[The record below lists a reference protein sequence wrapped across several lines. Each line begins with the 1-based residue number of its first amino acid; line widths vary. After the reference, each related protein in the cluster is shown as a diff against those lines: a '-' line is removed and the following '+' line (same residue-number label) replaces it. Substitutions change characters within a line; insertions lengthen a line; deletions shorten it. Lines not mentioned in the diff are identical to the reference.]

1 MSVMFRIVSVAL
13 AVIAAAAAWAQTA
26 TTTSAGVYTAAQAS
40 RGASVYTANH
50 CVMCHG
56 PDLTGSD
63 STPPLA
69 GNMFLADWVG
79 QSLGDLATR
88 IHTTMPQDNPGS
100 LSDAEVADVIA
111 YILQQNKYP
120 VGTKEIPTDAAGQ
133 GAITLDQKP

>member
-1 MSVMFRIVSVAL
+1 MNGIFRIGLAVAAL
-13 AVIAAAAAWAQTA
+13 ALIASATALAQSA
-26 TTTSAGVYTAAQAS
+26 TTTSAGVYTVTQAS
-40 RGASVYTANH
+40 RGAAIYTANH

-79 QSLGDLATR
+79 QSLGDVATR
-88 IHTTMPQDNPGS
+88 IRTTMPADNPGS
-100 LSDAEVADVIA
+100 LSDAQVADVMA

-120 VGTKEIPTDAAGQ
+120 VGTKEIPTDAAG
-133 GAITLDQKP
+133 